1 MQPPSATASF
11 QTKPYRPLNR
21 RRHRRRSILNILG
34 GPFLQGGGPRS
45 AANGNRQT
53 AVALHTFQQRLPD
66 VAAQKKLPHTT
77 ELILP
82 ALDAI
87 AVQRFPQGFTQ
98 GQDRLRVIMRA
109 SSAAWTHT
117 PNTLPRRSNSSALRK
132 AKRRDSSV
140 KSQNPSSGGATG
152 HANTGEPRRES
163 SAATIAVFKPGT
175 RHASG
180 QSGTTEPKRPLKAS
194 IARNSAGF
202 RAMMS
207 EKRGVHTCPAV
218 PALRRLI
225 FRGVRR
231 LFALPQGITQES
243 ANSASP
249 ASAAKRR
256 SPRRSRHMAAVL
268 RRERQ
273 SEEFRVGS
281 MAGNLFPNRNEHDG
295 NTFIVEIRHGLD
307 VSSRILATRLTTGES
322 GVWRRKTA
330 AEGRVRVSVA

>member
-1 MQPPSATASF
+1 MQPPSATASSD
-11 QTKPYRPLNR
+11 QTIPPAEPQATPTAEHPQYSRRPVPSR
-21 RRHRRRSILNILG
+21 RRAKERGKWQSPDGRGAAYVPATAPGRRGSEKT
-34 GPFLQGGGPRS
+34 
-45 AANGNRQT
+45 AAHCRADT
-53 AVALHTFQQRLPD
+53 ARA
-66 VAAQKKLPHTT
+66 
-77 ELILP
+77 
-82 ALDAI
+82 DAI

-98 GQDRLRVIMRA
+98 AKTGSRVIMRA

-207 EKRGVHTCPAV
+207 KKNEVCIP
-218 PALRRLI
+218 
-225 FRGVRR
+225 VRPCQR
-231 LFALPQGITQES
+231 Y
-243 ANSASP
+243 
-249 ASAAKRR
+249 
-256 SPRRSRHMAAVL
+256 
-268 RRERQ
+268 
-273 SEEFRVGS
+273 
-281 MAGNLFPNRNEHDG
+281 D
-295 NTFIVEIRHGLD
+295 D
-307 VSSRILATRLTTGES
+307 
-322 GVWRRKTA
+322 
-330 AEGRVRVSVA
+330 